1 MHLII
6 TDPWFAKHKAIHVSG
21 WRLFTA
27 ALLAATVFLIVSV
40 FTYHSVFVY
49 GARQGWPVVTPLVD
63 LLSSRE
69 RQNQERYLRENLDA
83 LARKLGE
90 LQARLVQ
97 LESLGERVSQMAG
110 VPMAD
115 VSARAGSGGALVDA
129 SDLTLSEL
137 DRLLS
142 RTIDRVDGGGDR
154 FALIES
160 RLFAERVRKAMLP
173 TQEPVMDAATG
184 SGFGFRIDPVT
195 GQRAMHTGLDFPAE
209 PGTPIL
215 AAAGG
220 VVVTQEFHPAY
231 GQMVEIDHGNGLITR
246 YAHASHV
253 HVARGDIVRRGQRIA
268 DVGSTGRSTGPHL
281 HFEVWL
287 NGVVQDPQVFLSAG
301 RERPRTVAAQADT
314 KR

>member
-6 TDPWFAKHKAIHVSG
+6 TDPWFARYKALHVSG
-21 WRLFTA
+21 WRLLTA
-27 ALLAATVFLIVSV
+27 ALLLAIVFLSVAV

-49 GARQGWPVVTPLVD
+49 GARQGWPLVTPLVD

-97 LESLGERVSQMAG
+97 LESLGERVSQMSG
-110 VPMAD
+110 VPLVDAT
-115 VSARAGSGGALVDA
+115 ARSGSGGVLVQA
-129 SDLTLSEL
+129 SNVTLSDL
-137 DRLLS
+137 DALLS
-142 RTIDRVDGGGDR
+142 QTMERVEGGGDR
-154 FALIES
+154 FVLMES
-160 RLFAERVRKAMLP
+160 RFFAERVRKAMLP
-173 TQEPVMDAATG
+173 TQAPVADAATG

-220 VVVTQEFHPAY
+220 VVVTQETHPAY

-246 YAHASHV
+246 YAHASRV
-253 HVARGDIVRRGQRIA
+253 HVLRGDIVRGGQRIA
-268 DVGSTGRSTGPHL
+268 EVGSTGRSTGPHL

-301 RERPRTVAAQADT
+301 RELPRTLAGRTDS